1 MLAFTEQLKKSN
13 KGGGVAEAVAV
24 GEEEEKENYGFI
36 FD

>member
-1 MLAFTEQLKKSN
+1 MLAFMEQLAMSTKW
-13 KGGGVAEAVAV
+13 GGVAEAVAV